1 MEEKSSFDDDD
12 EEERSMEELSDSIAS
27 FDAESLLTTLVC
39 SSRLDSMNPPWKR
52 KARASEITTV
62 LSSSE
67 NRRLLVSLSNN
78 LVISSQNGYIRMCH
92 LLVNAVVM
100 EDGEVDVANGL
111 AETLCRVLLHH
122 LQIYHE
128 ACNNSKISSSLL
140 EVEQRE
146 KKKHTSITNLF
157 NAVEKH
163 FHKML
168 QEKQYQ
174 QRNLALSDLFLSI
187 AKAAPSSDEIGA
199 MIYAPALSVANF
211 LASFHDEKDSSKA
224 QKQEIYSILDQKLST
239 IRRKE
244 EVFILT
250 KLVDRKLRQE
260 FLRLFEKKLL
270 SNPETFAE
278 LAYNFLSS
286 LPDTDEDKFSDDEL
300 QILQNLQLTAIRHL
314 VRGTSSSSSLLFAR
328 RILLSIVLL
337 YQQESFSYRYID
349 ELVRALVS
357 SIDQSQIITTPGQRQ
372 TVYETLNQIA
382 ELLLANSLEKDE
394 KSKGTID
401 SSSSVLACV
410 SSLLSTKDQQQS
422 ITKEYGCRALA
433 SWYAVSLLNTENGP
447 ATQGMIDAIAFVRG
461 GLINNDK
468 VTTTSAATAKEY
480 RSRTLPFVVTCQ
492 RRGTQLR
499 LRCEL
504 NTFLLNEAN
513 IFTAFFSSYS
523 RQTESSLIS
532 LSL

>member
-1 MEEKSSFDDDD
+1 
-12 EEERSMEELSDSIAS
+12 
-27 FDAESLLTTLVC
+27 
-39 SSRLDSMNPPWKR
+39 MNPPWKR

-211 LASFHDEKDSSKA
+211 LASFHDEKGSSKA

-328 RILLSIVLL
+328 QILLSIVLL

-357 SIDQSQIITTPGQRQ
+357 SIDQSQIITTPGHRQ
-372 TVYETLNQIA
+372 TVYNRP
-382 ELLLANSLEKDE
+382 N
-394 KSKGTID
+394 
-401 SSSSVLACV
+401 
-410 SSLLSTKDQQQS
+410 
-422 ITKEYGCRALA
+422 Y
-433 SWYAVSLLNTENGP
+433 N
-447 ATQGMIDAIAFVRG
+447 
-461 GLINNDK
+461 
-468 VTTTSAATAKEY
+468 
-480 RSRTLPFVVTCQ
+480 
-492 RRGTQLR
+492 
-499 LRCEL
+499 
-504 NTFLLNEAN
+504 
-513 IFTAFFSSYS
+513 
-523 RQTESSLIS
+523 
-532 LSL
+532 